1 MTASPSMAR
10 ARAALIPLFLISAG
24 VVGYENALTRYF
36 AVAKWS
42 EYGYWVI
49 SIVMVGFALSGVVVA
64 LFRDP
69 IARHGAWIRA
79 LSPAAMVVA
88 AAAGY
93 HYVTLNPFNPL
104 QLQNATTWLP
114 QIADIGLYYACLLP
128 FFFLAGVYVS
138 LSFVLNAGEIGRV
151 YAYDLIGAGLGSA
164 ATLLLMFGLHP
175 YLLMPVLLA
184 PLAASALF
192 QPGRGHG
199 IGVAAAVVA
208 LLIGEG
214 VLFLDTPAPVND
226 FKALYAPL
234 HTPGARVLD
243 EVRSPR
249 GDYVLA
255 DDFTERVDTDVSND
269 AGMLGLSGPPRTL
282 GLYRDGNRIAA
293 LPKAGALDVGYA
305 HASLDAAPYLLRPA
319 PRVLLVG
326 ASGGYRIAEVLA
338 LGAAHVDALEP
349 EPVLRS
355 ALLDG
360 LDGSQRLTPSA
371 RVRVLSGGPVETARN
386 AGPHTYDLIDISG
399 DFLDAAEANETA
411 FTAQAIAGDLRA
423 LAPDGLI
430 SIPVSIKDLPVYA
443 VRMLA
448 TTREGLR
455 LAGIADAP
463 SHVVVYRSAWG
474 VRILISPTAWSA
486 DRIAA
491 LKKFCD
497 DRSFDVSYYPGID
510 VKAVRAS
517 LYNDLPQVS
526 FTSGEITSTG
536 PDDAV
541 ADEAGAVLAGR
552 PTASEEAFNL
562 TPITLDRPAFHAVLR
577 LSHPDTL
584 LNRLEILPQGEIGG
598 LVNLA
603 VLAQA
608 IVFALLVL
616 ATPLLVVGRARKASA
631 DAPKTE
637 VLRPVIYFSALG
649 LGFLFL
655 EIFLIEQV
663 SVYLNDR
670 TSAFA
675 LVLTGMLIFSG
686 LGSLIAERLKRWPHA
701 SVAVAGVLV
710 LAWCAAMFWRGE
722 TAMMTTLGQPWP
734 LRALIA
740 LAVTAPLSIALGLP
754 FPLGLTRV
762 GTGAMLPWVWGLNG
776 AFSVVATPLANL
788 LARQAGYSKLLIAA
802 AVLYVIVM
810 IAMPPIVRAGR
821 GGEALP

>member
-1 MTASPSMAR
+1 MTASPTIAR
-10 ARAALIPLFLISAG
+10 TRAALIPLFLVSAG

-69 IARHGAWIRA
+69 IARFGVWIRA
-79 LSPAAMVVA
+79 LSPAAMVIA

-175 YLLMPVLLA
+175 YMLMPVLLA
-184 PLAASALF
+184 PLAASAFF
-192 QPGRGHG
+192 QPGRGHRS
-199 IGVAAAVVA
+199 GVAAAFVA

-214 VLFLDTPAPVND
+214 ILFLDTPAPVND

-249 GDYVLA
+249 GDYILA

-269 AGMLGLSGPPRTL
+269 AAMLGLSGPPRTL
-282 GLYRDGNRIAA
+282 GLYRDGARIAA
-293 LPKAGALDVGYA
+293 VPKAGALDVGYA

-360 LDGSQRLTPSA
+360 LDGSQRLTPSP
-371 RVRVLSGGPVETARN
+371 RVRVLAGGPVETARN
-386 AGPHTYDLIDISG
+386 AEARTYDLIDISG

-411 FTAQAIAGDLRA
+411 FTAQAIADDLHA

-448 TTREGLR
+448 TAREGLR

-463 SHVVVYRSAWG
+463 AHVVVYRSAWG
-474 VRILISPTAWSA
+474 VRILISPTPWRA
-486 DRIAA
+486 DRITA

-510 VKAVRAS
+510 VKAARAG

-541 ADEAGAVLAGR
+541 ADEAGAILAGR
-552 PTASEEAFNL
+552 PTPSAQAFNL

-584 LNRLEILPQGEIGG
+584 LSRLEILPQGEIGG
-598 LVNLA
+598 LVNVA

-608 IVFALLVL
+608 ILFALLVL
-616 ATPLLVVGRARKASA
+616 ATPLLVLRPGRKSA
-631 DAPKTE
+631 AGPPTE

-686 LGSLIAERLKRWPHA
+686 LGSLLAEQLKRWPHI
-701 SVAVAGVLV
+701 SVAIACVLV
-710 LAWCAAMFWRGE
+710 LGWCAAMFWRGE
-722 TAMMTTLGQPWP
+722 MAMLTTLDQPWP

-740 LAVTAPLSIALGLP
+740 LGVTAPLSIALGLP

-762 GTGAMLPWVWGLNG
+762 GAGAMLPWVWGLNG

-788 LARQAGYSKLLIAA
+788 MARQAGYSKLLIAA
-802 AVLYVIVM
+802 AVLYVIV
-810 IAMPPIVRAGR
+810 ALAVPPGLKARPVGD
-821 GGEALP
+821 ALP

>member
-1 MTASPSMAR
+1 MTASPTIAR
-10 ARAALIPLFLISAG
+10 TRAALIPLFLISAG

-49 SIVMVGFALSGVVVA
+49 SIVMVGFALSGVMVA

-69 IARHGAWIRA
+69 IARFGVWIRA
-79 LSPAAMVVA
+79 LSPAAMVIA

-175 YLLMPVLLA
+175 YMLMPVLLA
-184 PLAASALF
+184 PLAASAFF
-192 QPGRGHG
+192 QPGRGHWL
-199 IGVAAAVVA
+199 GVAAAFLG

-214 VLFLDTPAPVND
+214 ILFLDTPAPVND

-269 AGMLGLSGPPRTL
+269 AGMLGFAGPPRTL

-293 LPKAGALDVGYA
+293 IPKAGPLDVGYA
-305 HASLDAAPYLLRPA
+305 HASLDAAPYLLRPS

-360 LDGSQRLTPSA
+360 LDGSQRLTPSP
-371 RVRVLSGGPVETARN
+371 RVRVLAGGPVETARN
-386 AGPHTYDLIDISG
+386 AAPHSYDLIDISG

-411 FTAQAIAGDLRA
+411 FTAQALADDLRA
-423 LAPDGLI
+423 VAADGI
-430 SIPVSIKDLPVYA
+430 VSIPVSIKDLSVYA
-443 VRMLA
+443 VRVLA
-448 TTREGLR
+448 TAREGLR
-455 LAGIADAP
+455 LAGIADPAA
-463 SHVVVYRSAWG
+463 HVLVYRSAWG
-474 VRILISPTAWSA
+474 VRILLSPSAWSPP
-486 DRIAA
+486 RIAA
-491 LKKFCD
+491 LKAFCD

-510 VKAVRAS
+510 VQAARAS
-517 LYNDLPQVS
+517 LYNDLPSVS
-526 FTSGEITSTG
+526 FTSGEITSKG

-552 PTASEEAFNL
+552 PTVSAEAFNL
-562 TPITLDRPAFHAVLR
+562 APITLDRPAFHTVLR
-577 LSHPDTL
+577 LSRPDTL
-584 LNRLEILPQGEIGG
+584 LARLEILPQGEIGG

-616 ATPLLVVGRARKASA
+616 ATPLLVLRRGRGAADGEARA
-631 DAPKTE
+631 E
-637 VLRPVIYFSALG
+637 VLRPVVYFSALG

-675 LVLTGMLIFSG
+675 LVLTGMLVFSG
-686 LGSLIAERLKRWPHA
+686 VGSLLAERLKRWPHV
-701 SVAVAGVLV
+701 SVAVAVVLV
-710 LAWCAAMFWRGE
+710 LGWCAAMFWRGE
-722 TAMMTTLGQPWP
+722 MAMMTTLDQPWI
-734 LRALIA
+734 LRAGIA

-754 FPLGLTRV
+754 FPLGLTRM

-788 LARQAGYSKLLIAA
+788 VARQAGYSKLLIAA
-802 AVLYVIVM
+802 AVLYVIVV
-810 IAMPPIVRAGR
+810 IAMPAFGR
-821 GGEALP
+821 GRRGGVTTP